1 MLAEY
6 RDEIHDLKI
15 SNAHFA
21 KIFEKHNKLDQDI
34 INAEEGRSSLTDMEI
49 ETMKKEK
56 LLLKD
61 KALMMI
67 REYKAS
73 KTSQE

>member
-6 RDEIHDLKI
+6 RDEISELKQN
-15 SNAHFA
+15 NAHFA
-21 KIFEKHNKLDQDI
+21 RIFNKHNELDDKVKD
-34 INAEEGRSSLTDMEI
+34 AEHGRMGMSDMEI

-61 KALMMI
+61 EM
-67 REYKAS
+67 YKMVLEA
-73 KTSQE
+73 KKEFEK

>member
-6 RDEIHDLKI
+6 RNEITELKQN
-15 SNAHFA
+15 NAHFTR
-21 KIFEKHNKLDQDI
+21 IFEKHNKLDQDVKD
-34 INAEEGRSSLTDMEI
+34 AEHGRVGMNDIAI

-61 KALMMI
+61 EMLKMI
-67 REYKAS
+67 LDYK
-73 KTSQE
+73 KSQ

>member
-6 RDEIHDLKI
+6 RAEITELKQ

-21 KIFEKHNKLDQDI
+21 RVFQKHNKLDQEIQD
-34 INAEEGRSSLTDMEI
+34 AEHGRVGMSDMQI
-49 ETMKKEK
+49 EKMKKEK

-61 KALMMI
+61 EMFKMILDYKKA
-67 REYKAS
+67 
-73 KTSQE
+73 

>member
-6 RDEIHDLKI
+6 RNEITELKQ
-15 SNAHFA
+15 NNTHFA
-21 KIFEKHNKLDQDI
+21 RIFEKHNKLDQEVQD
-34 INAEEGRSSLTDMEI
+34 AEHGRIGMSDMAI

-61 KALMMI
+61 EMLKMI
-67 REYKAS
+67 LDFK
-73 KTSQE
+73 K

>member
-6 RDEIHDLKI
+6 RDEISELKQ

-21 KIFEKHNKLDQDI
+21 KIFHDHNELDQQVLD
-34 INAEEGRSSLTDMEI
+34 AEEGRIPMSDVEI
-49 ETMKKEK
+49 EVLKKKK

-61 KALMMI
+61 EMLMMI
-67 REYKAS
+67 LKH
-73 KTSQE
+73 KKQEA

>member
-6 RDEIHDLKI
+6 RDEISELKQ

-21 KIFEKHNKLDQDI
+21 RIFNKHNELDDKVKD
-34 INAEEGRSSLTDMEI
+34 AEHGRIGMSDMEI

-61 KALMMI
+61 EM
-67 REYKAS
+67 YKILLES
-73 KTSQE
+73 KK